1 MSLSDKDG
9 KTHGDYQPSNEQIL
23 QKIRWAMENEADS
36 LNRRNIKEI
45 VVDIMKNWDH
55 PLNEEI
61 DKVLNWKNDTLNDL
75 EHLNTDDNIK
85 EIIQC
90 LIREFAFKKINSI
103 MYSYAMVKLNSDN
116 ETLKD
121 KIKDYFIETILK
133 DKRSCKPKPLP
144 GLETKI
150 LDSIIRF

>member
-1 MSLSDKDG
+1 MSLSDKDT

-23 QKIRWAMENEADS
+23 QKIRRTMENEADS
-36 LNRRNIKEI
+36 LNRRSIKEI
-45 VVDIMKNWDH
+45 VVDVMKNWDH

-75 EHLNTDDNIK
+75 DHLNTDDNIK

-133 DKRSCKPKPLP
+133 DKRGYKQKPLP

>member
-1 MSLSDKDG
+1 
-9 KTHGDYQPSNEQIL
+9 
-23 QKIRWAMENEADS
+23 
-36 LNRRNIKEI
+36 
-45 VVDIMKNWDH
+45 
-55 PLNEEI
+55 
-61 DKVLNWKNDTLNDL
+61 
-75 EHLNTDDNIK
+75 
-85 EIIQC
+85 
-90 LIREFAFKKINSI
+90 
-103 MYSYAMVKLNSDN
+103 MVKLNSDN